1 MNVQAQQKE
10 VEAVTKAK
18 QIQAELIS
26 KGVELASLKGQVDA
40 ANKRANLKADQ
51 VHAQY
56 RPKMQNLEAQ
66 IQKLKEALE
75 TEMSKHIKR
84 TMPKFEI

>member
-1 MNVQAQQKE
+1 MQAQQKE
-10 VEAVTKAK
+10 VEAVLKAK
-18 QIQAELIS
+18 QAQNELIS
-26 KGVELASLKGQVDA
+26 KGVELASLKGQMDA

-51 VHAQY
+51 VHSQY

-75 TEMSKHIKR
+75 TEMSRHVKR
-84 TMPKFEI
+84 TIPKFEL